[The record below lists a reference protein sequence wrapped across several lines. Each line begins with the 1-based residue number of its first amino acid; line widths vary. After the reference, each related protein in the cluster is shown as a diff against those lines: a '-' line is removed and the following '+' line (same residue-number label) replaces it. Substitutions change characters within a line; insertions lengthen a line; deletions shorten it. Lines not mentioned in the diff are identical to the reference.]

1 MIVPVKKV
9 KLAVLNDYEEA
20 LLKNLQRY
28 GLLMLI
34 PLEEREGELPED
46 ELLARTEKSL
56 RLVREYQSKAERNQ
70 EEHVVAYEE
79 FMRVDE
85 SRKELLMKI
94 ENSGARIEALRGE
107 IKAKEDAISFYRP
120 WRDLPVPGSRLGRS
134 RYSVARIGFIKPYD
148 AKSFAEA
155 VENIGA
161 GHMIFDRSSDGLAVA
176 VVCYLEDD
184 EALLNILKT
193 FDFHEITLPE
203 KARTPA
209 EVISRIEEELSALRE
224 SLRRT
229 EAELQEYTESSKE
242 LELLSD
248 QLKTQIELKQA
259 PVMKMPRAAY
269 LEGWVREDRVD
280 ALKRAIT
287 EVTDI
292 YDLDIADPAPEEEPP
307 TVVENKKFVEPFE
320 SITEMY
326 SLPHPDETDP
336 NPALSFWYLFIFGMM
351 MGDAG
356 YGFIISL
363 ATFLFLKIKKPK
375 DQSARLLK
383 VFFYAGIATILW
395 GAAYG
400 SYFGFT
406 VKPNLIEPMND
417 PLKMLIVSLA
427 VGGLHIITGILIKAY
442 DDIRRGRYF
451 DALFDQFSW
460 VLILAGL
467 GMLFV
472 PGLDAVGGALAVT
485 GAAII
490 LVTGGRK
497 SKGVFGKL
505 FGGLGGLYNVTGYLS
520 DILSYSRILA
530 LSLSTAII
538 GWVMNMLA
546 GMFTG
551 SAFGYII
558 GAVIFIVGHLFNL
571 VMGILSA
578 YVHDLRLQFIEFFN
592 RFYQGGGYP
601 FEPLS
606 LKLQYVDKVKIGN
619 LQGGINHE

>member
-1 MIVPVKKV
+1 
-9 KLAVLNDYEEA
+9 
-20 LLKNLQRY
+20 
-28 GLLMLI
+28 
-34 PLEEREGELPED
+34 
-46 ELLARTEKSL
+46 
-56 RLVREYQSKAERNQ
+56 
-70 EEHVVAYEE
+70 
-79 FMRVDE
+79 
-85 SRKELLMKI
+85 
-94 ENSGARIEALRGE
+94 
-107 IKAKEDAISFYRP
+107 
-120 WRDLPVPGSRLGRS
+120 
-134 RYSVARIGFIKPYD
+134 
-148 AKSFAEA
+148 
-155 VENIGA
+155 
-161 GHMIFDRSSDGLAVA
+161 
-176 VVCYLEDD
+176 
-184 EALLNILKT
+184 
-193 FDFHEITLPE
+193 
-203 KARTPA
+203 
-209 EVISRIEEELSALRE
+209 
-224 SLRRT
+224 
-229 EAELQEYTESSKE
+229 
-242 LELLSD
+242 
-248 QLKTQIELKQA
+248 
-259 PVMKMPRAAY
+259 
-269 LEGWVREDRVD
+269 
-280 ALKRAIT
+280 
-287 EVTDI
+287 
-292 YDLDIADPAPEEEPP
+292 
-307 TVVENKKFVEPFE
+307 
-320 SITEMY
+320 
-326 SLPHPDETDP
+326 
-336 NPALSFWYLFIFGMM
+336 
-351 MGDAG
+351 
-356 YGFIISL
+356 
-363 ATFLFLKIKKPK
+363 
-375 DQSARLLK
+375 